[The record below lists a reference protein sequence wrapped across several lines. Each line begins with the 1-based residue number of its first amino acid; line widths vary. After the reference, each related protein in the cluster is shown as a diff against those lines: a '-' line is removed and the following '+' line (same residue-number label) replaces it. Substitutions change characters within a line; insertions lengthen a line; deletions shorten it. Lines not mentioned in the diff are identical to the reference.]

1 MKRRRRIRPNSRRI
15 NHRKA
20 KERVVVLVKEM
31 KGMLEMIQGPM
42 MEVIVGAKV
51 VRKMWE
57 MIPMTNIRV
66 MVLWR
71 SR

>member
-1 MKRRRRIRPNSRRI
+1 MKKRSRIRLNFLRT

-71 SR
+71 GR